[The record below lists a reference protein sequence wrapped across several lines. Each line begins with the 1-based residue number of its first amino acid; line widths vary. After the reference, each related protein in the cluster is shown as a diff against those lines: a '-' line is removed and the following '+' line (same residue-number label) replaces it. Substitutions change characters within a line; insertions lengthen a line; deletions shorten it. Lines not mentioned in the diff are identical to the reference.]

1 MICPS
6 GEKSEERRE
15 RDFVTTGDDVLLS
28 LFLLSALVQVALSE
42 SKLTD
47 RRKKN
52 EEGLIGRKEGEQCV
66 VTTHPSTASS

>member
-1 MICPS
+1 MPLR
-6 GEKSEERRE
+6 GKERGKERE

-52 EEGLIGRKEGEQCV
+52 EEGLIGRKEGAQCV
-66 VTTHPSTASS
+66 VTTHPPIASS